1 MKYINITT
9 PHEFDSIIC
18 GRLIAHNFVHMER
31 NIQIHVLIIVEEG
44 ILNIEINSIKYKVC
58 KGEAIIL
65 PANLVHKGFTDNDTA
80 KELRYFWAHF
90 SAGEYSLTQS
100 PTEEFNLPLHFKL
113 TDYARVN
120 ILCNQILDINKLSGV
135 RKKYCD
141 FLFTSLCYELASQT
155 EYENISGNKTVN
167 RAVALI
173 ELNIKEKISLE
184 TISAQLGYNKRYLAK
199 IFKEN
204 MHTTVNKFITKK
216 KLTFAKQMLGASSE
230 SIMSVAADLG
240 YDDSLYFMRTFK
252 KHEGITC
259 GEYRRAYSKMY
270 LNGK

>member
-1 MKYINITT
+1 MKYINITA
-9 PHEFDSIIC
+9 PHEFNSLLC
-18 GRLIAHNFVHMER
+18 GRLVARDFVHMER
-31 NIQIHVLIIVEEG
+31 NIQIHVLIIVESG
-44 ILNIEINSIKYKVC
+44 ILNIEIDNVKYKINR
-58 KGEAIIL
+58 GEAVIL
-65 PANLVHKGFTDNDTA
+65 PANLLHKGFCDYDTNG
-80 KELRYFWAHF
+80 EIRYFWAHF
-90 SAGEYSLTQS
+90 SVDGYTVSQTPNGEFT
-100 PTEEFNLPLHFKL
+100 LPLHFKL

-120 ILCNQILDINKLSGV
+120 ILCNQLLDVHKLSGV

-141 FLFTSLCYELASQT
+141 FLFTALCYELASQT

-173 ELNIKEKISLE
+173 ELNIKDRISLE
-184 TISAQLGYNKRYLAK
+184 TISAKLGYNKRYLAK

-204 MHTTVNKFITKK
+204 MGMTVNEFITKK
-216 KLTFAKQMLGASSE
+216 KLTIAKQMLGASNE
-230 SIMSVAADLG
+230 SILSIASELG
-240 YDDSLYFMRTFK
+240 YDDELYFMRMFK